1 VINDYTVTVTAL
13 LDGEITAIEAREGDR
28 VKAGKVLARLDSV
41 LVEAGLKKAE
51 AQLVFREQEL
61 ITARRRFERMGSVS
75 TRGDESRQALD
86 DTELSFRSAEA
97 GVKEAEAN
105 VQIAQRQV
113 RNASVRA
120 PFDGVVTEQ
129 TAETGQWVE
138 AGTQLFTVVATAGRV
153 IEAPVDASDAARVS
167 LDQSVSLSR
176 ADASQSEESR
186 AWASEVVWIS
196 QRVNVAD
203 GGNSFDVR
211 LALDERAPS
220 LMLGEQI
227 DVELEIDSRT
237 SVPVLPL
244 EAIRER
250 GQEEAVVYV
259 FTADGTLSERQV
271 RTGLFTVDA
280 VEIVEGLIEG
290 ESVALPRGVPLSDG
304 LSVTTLP

>member
-1 VINDYTVTVTAL
+1 
-13 LDGEITAIEAREGDR
+13 
-28 VKAGKVLARLDSV
+28 
-41 LVEAGLKKAE
+41 
-51 AQLVFREQEL
+51 
-61 ITARRRFERMGSVS
+61 M
-75 TRGDESRQALD
+75 
-86 DTELSFRSAEA
+86 
-97 GVKEAEAN
+97 
-105 VQIAQRQV
+105 
-113 RNASVRA
+113 
-120 PFDGVVTEQ
+120 VTEQ